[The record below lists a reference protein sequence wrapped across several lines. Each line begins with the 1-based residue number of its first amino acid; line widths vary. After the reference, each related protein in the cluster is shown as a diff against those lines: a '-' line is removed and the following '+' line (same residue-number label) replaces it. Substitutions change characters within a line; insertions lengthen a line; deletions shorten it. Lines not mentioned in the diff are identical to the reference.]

1 MKTSEKG
8 IEFISLQE
16 GLRLK
21 AYQCSSG
28 VWTIGYGHT
37 HGVKPGDVITKEQ
50 AAGFLKE
57 DAMDAE
63 NVINK
68 HLQNLNQNQFDALV
82 SFVFNV
88 GAGNFQSST
97 LLKKAKLNPNDET
110 IAGEFIKWDKA
121 KNPSTGRL
129 VELAGLTRR
138 RKEESNLYFSK

>member
-88 GAGNFQSST
+88 GAGNFENST
-97 LLKKAKLNPNDET
+97 LLKKVKLNPDDET
-110 IAGEFIKWDKA
+110 IAGEFAKWNKA
-121 KNPSTGRL
+121 RNSAGKL